1 MLKVSVKGIPVFYA
15 GERHVKEEKLTIEDG
30 HFHEDLFVLIETI
43 EDDRFK
49 GVKVPTI
56 RKALEDAKVEIPED
70 ADRDQLIQL
79 MVENGLTL

>member
-1 MLKVSVKGIPVFYA
+1 MLKVSVKGLPVFYA
-15 GERHVKEEKLTIEDG
+15 GKRHTQGDELAIGDG
-30 HFHEDLFVLIETI
+30 HFHEDLFELIETI
-43 EDDRFK
+43 EDDSFK
-49 GVKVPTI
+49 GVKAPTI